1 MNQDEEKLK
10 QSIIKIQNFSDDQLK
25 LYRDKRSVYYEN
37 IKEIKKYLN
46 NFPTNEVSRVNSIAT
61 SIIDFQE
68 LFIILLSSDTD
79 IDYPKNKKASFLSA
93 MQIILTF
100 ITTNKSD
107 QEQSITSLEETLKKY
122 EKLFKNMQEQL
133 HRQDKTAS
141 DFNNEIEYSKKD
153 INSYLEKTSQNHEKL
168 KKEQSNILEN
178 FNKILNEKEKEVLK
192 IKEEAD
198 NLKTA
203 FKEGYKLKASRQY
216 WASKKWNHF
225 WKALFSFSI
234 FIVIIFKLGTLYLE
248 KIENDRTT
256 ILNKA
261 PIQMYIDKNV
271 TNLIK
276 HPEFQ
281 RYEEKLEKHQIIR
294 YIQYIFLLSL
304 IIWLLRILLKVTFS
318 NLHLQEEA
326 HEKETMI
333 LTYLALI
340 NEGAGLNEDD
350 RKLILEAIFRPST
363 NGLIKDESN
372 VTLLDLAKVF
382 KSK

>member
-1 MNQDEEKLK
+1 
-10 QSIIKIQNFSDDQLK
+10 
-25 LYRDKRSVYYEN
+25 
-37 IKEIKKYLN
+37 
-46 NFPTNEVSRVNSIAT
+46 
-61 SIIDFQE
+61 
-68 LFIILLSSDTD
+68 
-79 IDYPKNKKASFLSA
+79 
-93 MQIILTF
+93 
-100 ITTNKSD
+100 
-107 QEQSITSLEETLKKY
+107 
-122 EKLFKNMQEQL
+122 
-133 HRQDKTAS
+133 
-141 DFNNEIEYSKKD
+141 
-153 INSYLEKTSQNHEKL
+153 
-168 KKEQSNILEN
+168 
-178 FNKILNEKEKEVLK
+178 
-192 IKEEAD
+192 
-198 NLKTA
+198 
-203 FKEGYKLKASRQY
+203 
-216 WASKKWNHF
+216 
-225 WKALFSFSI
+225 
-234 FIVIIFKLGTLYLE
+234 
-248 KIENDRTT
+248 
-256 ILNKA
+256 
-261 PIQMYIDKNV
+261 MYIDKNV